1 MNKASK
7 ILLLIGGILGILV
20 AVFTLLA
27 ALFAF
32 GLMQVGGIGYTGI
45 GIFSLLL
52 DMEVIDL
59 GFRIFN
65 AMETDIVYIVEGV
78 LMYALSFVVLVVC
91 FLSFLMHLIASII
104 ALKSRGKN
112 VKKGL
117 YIANFVFAGL
127 LIFIFGTDTVG
138 FIAEALIIVGS
149 ILGLIALKKE
159 QQGEP
164 ELGPEEAPAVE
175 EVK

>member
-32 GLMQVGGIGYTGI
+32 GLMQIGGLAYTGV
-45 GIFSLLL
+45 GVFSLLIDL
-52 DMEVIDL
+52 EVINVGFKVL
-59 GFRIFN
+59 G
-65 AMETDIVYIVEGV
+65 AMESDIVFIFEGV
-78 LMYALSFVVLVVC
+78 LMYVLSFVVLVIC
-91 FLSFLMHLIASII
+91 FVTFLVHLIASII

-112 VKKGL
+112 KKKGL

>member
-27 ALFAF
+27 ALVAF
-32 GLMQVGGIGYTGI
+32 GFMQIGGLAYTGV
-45 GIFSLLL
+45 GVFSLLIDL
-52 DMEVIDL
+52 EVINVGFTML
-59 GFRIFN
+59 G
-65 AMETDIVYIVEGV
+65 AMESDIVFIFEGV
-78 LMYALSFVVLVVC
+78 LMYVLSFVVLVIC
-91 FLSFLMHLIASII
+91 FVTFLVQLIAAIL

-112 VKKGL
+112 KKKGL

-127 LIFIFGTDTVG
+127 LIIFFGTDTFG
-138 FIAEALIIVGS
+138 FIAEVLIIVGS

-159 QQGEP
+159 QQAES
-164 ELGPEEAPAVE
+164 ELGAEEAPAVE

>member
-27 ALFAF
+27 ALVAF
-32 GLMQVGGIGYTGI
+32 GFMQIGGLAYTGV
-45 GIFSLLL
+45 GVFSLLIDL
-52 DMEVIDL
+52 EVINVGFKVL
-59 GFRIFN
+59 G
-65 AMETDIVYIVEGV
+65 AMESDIVFIFEGV
-78 LMYALSFVVLVVC
+78 LMYVLSFVVLVIC
-91 FLSFLMHLIASII
+91 FVTFLVQLIAAIL

-112 VKKGL
+112 KKKGL

-175 EVK
+175 EVE